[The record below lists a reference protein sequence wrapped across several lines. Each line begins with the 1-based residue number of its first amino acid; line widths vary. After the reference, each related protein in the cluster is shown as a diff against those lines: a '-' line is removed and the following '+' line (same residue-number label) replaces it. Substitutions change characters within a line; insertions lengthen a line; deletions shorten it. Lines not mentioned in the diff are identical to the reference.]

1 MKETLKIGG
10 MSCAN
15 CAKRIERQ
23 VAQVEGVALASVN
36 FASNTLFVEY
46 PEKSVKQAIVDT
58 VAHMGYEVIQ
68 EQEEAVVV
76 SHMRSRV
83 LWTLVFAIPLVY
95 LAMGHMFHIPMPGVF
110 HNPLVMALTQAM
122 LSIPIVWINRQYY
135 VKGFKQ
141 LQQRD
146 PGMDALVAVGTAAAF
161 LQGIVAIYLMLVGQP
176 SDIYFESGAV
186 ILTLVTVGKYIE
198 EKAKHQTSD
207 AIQKLVNRTP
217 KMATVIEQGVER
229 VLPVE
234 HVQVGATVVSRSG
247 EYIALDG
254 VVTKGQGQI
263 DQSMITG
270 ESMPVTKREG
280 DKVVGGSLNTNG
292 VVYYTVTHVG
302 EDTVLSQI
310 RQLIEQAQGSQVPLA
325 RLADKISRYF
335 VPTVMALAV
344 LSGVIWTVFGQVNLA
359 WQTMIATLVIACPC
373 ALGLATPTAIMV
385 ATGKAAQKGLLIK
398 NGEALET
405 SNQVDVVLL
414 DKTGTITKGQ
424 PIVSDVLTQTMTKQ
438 DVLYWAS
445 GVEVLST
452 HPLAKAVMHAAKE
465 QGVADVTGEQFQI
478 LDGLGVYARVQEKD
492 VYIGNETLM
501 AQYGSPFKEYE
512 RVQLLQREQHTVV
525 YVIVDGETIGALA
538 IVDAIKETSKQ
549 AIAELQSKGIE
560 VVMVTGDHPETAH
573 VIAEKVGIKTVH
585 AGLLPKDKAE
595 IVVALQQK
603 GKTVAM
609 VGDGI
614 NDAPA
619 LVQANVGI
627 AIGHGMDVAIDSA
640 DIIVMN
646 SELEDIVRMITLSE
660 QTVQTIKENLFFAF
674 VYNVI
679 GIPIAMGAL
688 YPALGLL
695 LNPML
700 AGLAMSFSSISV
712 VLNALRLKYFK

>member
-15 CAKRIERQ
+15 CAKRIEKQ
-23 VAQVEGVALASVN
+23 VAQVNGVVKASVN

-46 PEKSVKQAIVDT
+46 PTKVVRETVVDT
-58 VAHMGYEVIQ
+58 VSHMGYEVIQ
-68 EQEEAVVV
+68 EQEESSLVED
-76 SHMRSRV
+76 MRSRV
-83 LWTLVFAIPLVY
+83 IWSLVFSLPLLY
-95 LAMGHMFHIPMPGVF
+95 LAMGHMFHIPIPAVF
-110 HNPLVMALTQAM
+110 HEPIVMALTQAV
-122 LSIPIVWINRQYY
+122 LCVPIIWINRHYY

-141 LQQRD
+141 LTQGD
-146 PGMDALVAVGTAAAF
+146 PGMDSLVAVGTAAAF
-161 LQGIVAIYLMLVGQP
+161 LQGFVAIYMLLTGKE

-186 ILTLVTVGKYIE
+186 ILTLVTLGKYIE
-198 EKAKHQTSD
+198 ERAKHQTSD

-217 KMATVIEQGVER
+217 KMATVVFEGTEKV
-229 VLPVE
+229 VPVE
-234 HVQVGATVVSRSG
+234 HVKVGETLVSRAG

-254 VVTKGQGQI
+254 VVTQGHAQV
-263 DQSMITG
+263 DQAMITG
-270 ESMPVTKREG
+270 ESMPVTKRIG
-280 DKVVGGSLNTNG
+280 DTVVGGSLNTNG
-292 VVYYTVTHVG
+292 VVYYQVSHVG

-335 VPTVMALAV
+335 VPTVMILAM
-344 LSGVIWTVFGQVNLA
+344 LTGVVWVILGQVQLA
-359 WQTMIATLVIACPC
+359 WHTAIATLVIACPC

-385 ATGKAAQKGLLIK
+385 ATGKAAQKGILIK
-398 NGEALET
+398 NGEALER

-424 PIVSDVLTQTMTKQ
+424 PVVSEVLTQTVPQQ

-445 GVEVLST
+445 SVETLST
-452 HPLAKAVMHAAKE
+452 HPLAKAVVAFAKDY
-465 QGVADVTGEQFQI
+465 GVEGVSGENFRI
-478 LDGLGVYARVQEKD
+478 LDGLGVYARVSEKD
-492 VYIGNETLM
+492 VYIGNEKLVS
-501 AQYGSPFKEYE
+501 QYGTPFT
-512 RVQLLQREQHTVV
+512 QREQVKTLQQEQNTVV
-525 YVIVDGETIGALA
+525 YVVVDGETIGALA
-538 IVDAIKETSKQ
+538 IADAIKETSKQ
-549 AIAELQSKGIE
+549 AILDLQSKGIE
-560 VVMVTGDHPETAH
+560 VMMLTGDHPDTAH
-573 VIAEKVGIKTVH
+573 VIAEKVGITTVY
-585 AGLLPKDKAE
+585 AGLLPKDKAD
-595 IVVALQQK
+595 IVVSLQQA

-640 DIIVMN
+640 DMIVMN
-646 SELEDIVRMITLSE
+646 SQLQDVVHIIGLSK

-674 VYNVI
+674 IYNVI

-688 YPALGLL
+688 YSTLGLL